1 MKKIINKENK
11 NEEMYKIR
19 VFNKGYIGEE
29 ISNNYSHTI
38 SYNYWYAMLR
48 RVYSE
53 KQLKLKPTYK
63 QVEVCEEWLNYTN
76 YKQWFDKNYYT
87 IQDQQMELDKD
98 ILDKGNKIYC
108 PEKCIF
114 VPHNINILFVK
125 SNKSRGDLPI
135 GVYFKKKNNK
145 YCSQCNATTKEGKK
159 YNAYLG
165 LFNTPEEAFYAY
177 KQFKENYIKEVADEY
192 KDRIPQKLYEAM
204 YRYEVE
210 ITD

>member
-29 ISNNYSHTI
+29 ISNNYTQTI
-38 SYNYWYAMLR
+38 SYSYWYAMLR

-114 VPHNINILFVK
+114 VPHNINSLFTK
-125 SNKSRGDLPI
+125 SNKARGDLPI

-145 YCSQCNATTKEGKK
+145 YCSQCNTITKEGKR

-177 KQFKENYIKEVADEY
+177 KTFKENYIKEVADEY
-192 KDRIPQKLYEAM
+192 RDRIPQKLYEAM
-204 YRYEVE
+204 YRYEVK

>member
-1 MKKIINKENK
+1 MKKIINEENK

-87 IQDQQMELDKD
+87 IQGQQMELDKD

-135 GVYFKKKNNK
+135 DVHFTKKNNK
-145 YCSQCNATTKEGKK
+145 YCSQCNDTTKERKK